1 LNNGYYIPTLYVIT
15 QIANGRVE
23 IYREKKTHRKE
34 GGWEMGICRWGQ
46 LGFFLSISRNYI
58 LPLNVRVRRERAG
71 YLWSRRSL
79 GHVGLRKMVDF

>member
-1 LNNGYYIPTLYVIT
+1 
-15 QIANGRVE
+15 
-23 IYREKKTHRKE
+23 
-34 GGWEMGICRWGQ
+34 MGICRWGQ